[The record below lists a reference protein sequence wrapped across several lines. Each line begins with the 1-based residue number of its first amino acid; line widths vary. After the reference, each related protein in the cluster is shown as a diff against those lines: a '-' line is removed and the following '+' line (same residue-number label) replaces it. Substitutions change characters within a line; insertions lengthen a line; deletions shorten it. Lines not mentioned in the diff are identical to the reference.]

1 MKKIIAML
9 LALVLAL
16 GLIACGNTNAP
27 ATTAGTTAADTTAA
41 AVDTTAG
48 TETDDVEF
56 PPVMTYAEYVAAAV
70 DAPITVECYVQAT
83 QGWWDNSIVIYAQ
96 DKDGAYFSYGTA
108 CSEED
113 SKKLVPGTKIQ
124 IQGFK
129 AEWDGEVEIVD
140 GKFTFVENADT
151 YVAEALDVTELLA
164 SDELITHMNKL
175 VAVKGAEI
183 KKISYKNE
191 KPGDDIYITTAVG
204 DTTLE
209 LCVEVYLTG
218 TESDVYK
225 TVADL
230 KEGDKVDIEGFL
242 YWYNGANPHVT
253 KITKS

>member
-1 MKKIIAML
+1 MKKYIAML

-16 GLIACGNTNAP
+16 GLIACGNTDAP
-27 ATTAGTTAADTTAA
+27 TTTPAATTAGTTAAATE
-41 AVDTTAG
+41 DTTAG
-48 TETDDVEF
+48 TEAEVEF
-56 PPVMTYAEYVAAAV
+56 PPVMTYAEYVAAEK
-70 DAPITVECYVQAT
+70 DAPVTVQCYVQAT

-140 GKFTFVENADT
+140 GTFTFVEGGDT
-151 YVAEALDVTELLA
+151 FLAEPLDITELLTN
-164 SDELITHMNKL
+164 DELVEHMNKRIS
-175 VAVKGAEI
+175 VKGAEI

-204 DTTLE
+204 ETTLE

-225 TVADL
+225 TVAEL

-253 KITKS
+253 KITKN

>member
-1 MKKIIAML
+1 MKKYIALL

-16 GLIACGNTNAP
+16 GLIACGNGSTP
-27 ATTAGTTAADTTAA
+27 ATTAGTIAADTTAADTTAA
-41 AVDTTAG
+41 DTTAA
-48 TETDDVEF
+48 DVEF
-56 PPVMTYAEYVAAAV
+56 PAVMTYAEYVAAAV

-83 QGWWDNSIVIYAQ
+83 QGWWDNAIVIYAQ

-113 SKKLVPGTKIQ
+113 AAKLIPGTKIQ

-151 YVAEALDVTELLA
+151 YVAEPLDITELLA

-175 VAVKGAEI
+175 IAVKGAEI

-191 KPGDDIYITTAVG
+191 KPGDDIYITTTVG

-253 KITKS
+253 KITKN

>member
-1 MKKIIAML
+1 MKKYIAML

-16 GLIACGNTNAP
+16 GLIACGNTDAP
-27 ATTAGTTAADTTAA
+27 TTTAGTTTAATTEGTTTADTTEA
-41 AVDTTAG
+41 
-48 TETDDVEF
+48 EVEF
-56 PPVMTYAEYVAAAV
+56 PPVMTYAEYVAAEKDTPV
-70 DAPITVECYVQAT
+70 TVECYVQAT
-83 QGWWDNSIVIYAQ
+83 QGWWDDSIVIYAQ

-129 AEWDGEVEIVD
+129 TEWDGEVEIVD
-140 GKFTFVENADT
+140 GTVSFVEDGDT
-151 YVAEALDVTELLA
+151 YIAEALDITDLLTN
-164 SDELITHMNKL
+164 DELIEHMNKFIT
-175 VAVKGAEI
+175 VKGAEI
-183 KKISYKNE
+183 QKISYKNE
-191 KPGDDIYITTAVG
+191 EPGDDIYITTTVG
-204 DTTLE
+204 ETTLE

-225 TVADL
+225 TVAEL

-253 KITKS
+253 KITKN